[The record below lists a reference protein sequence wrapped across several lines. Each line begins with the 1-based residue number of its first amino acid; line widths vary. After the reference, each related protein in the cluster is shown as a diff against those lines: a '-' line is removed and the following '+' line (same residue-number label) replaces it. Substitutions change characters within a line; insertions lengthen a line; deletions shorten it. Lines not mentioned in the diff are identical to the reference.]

1 MNKTYRLVWNNST
14 ASWVPV
20 SENVSTRGKSQA
32 DVSSVGG
39 ARSAAAAALSAYQI
53 AGLILKSALKPLVG
67 SLVGMGAVTLAI
79 AAAPLPTQLP
89 VGGNV
94 SAGSAAIAQSGATMT
109 ITQSTPRA
117 AINWSSFNVG
127 AQAQVN
133 IAQPST
139 SSVLLNRVLD
149 SNPSQIF
156 GKISAP
162 GQVFLT
168 NPNGVY
174 FAPGAS
180 VDVGGLVATT
190 HSMSDADFMAGVN
203 KFSRNGATGSV
214 INDGNL
220 SAGLGGYIALLAPE
234 VRNNG
239 VIIAQM
245 GTVALAAGEVYELQF
260 DANNKLSTI
269 RVEPSTIAAL
279 VENNLAVQG
288 PGGLI
293 ILSAQAANRLQGGV
307 VRNTGTLEASGMVSD
322 GGMIRITA
330 SDQISMGGTAR
341 ADAAPNSTANG
352 GTVMVISSLDN
363 VDSQTN
369 YFGSIS
375 ARGGDLG
382 GNGGFVET
390 SGSHLDIGATAR
402 VSTQAPLGKTGTWLL
417 DPFDYTIDSDAA
429 ASLATALSTS
439 NVAVTTTA
447 NIAAYGPGPGT
458 GNITVDSTINT
469 IGTSTNSLTLT
480 AEGAITTNAEIK
492 VGTLVLTGAAGINL
506 NSNLTT
512 KANMTLNGNVAL
524 LKDVTLTS
532 GISQT
537 FTSNVAS
544 TFVVPGD
551 VTSITA
557 KLVGGSGGSGGADGG
572 NLGGGNSVSGSL
584 TAAFTVVPGSS
595 IYIAPGSGGV
605 GGVNSTSNTGGGAG
619 GTNAFSLASGSVG
632 GKAGPS
638 GSSGGGGGGGAA
650 TILSLVEHPI
660 SSSQML
666 IAGGGG
672 GGGGSG
678 NNANCPSSCF
688 GQNASTYQAVGTFT
702 GQAGYNAGNQA
713 SPIQDG
719 GGSGGGGGGLRGG
732 LSNVSIFYTD
742 VSEWIGRGANLGSSG
757 AANGF
762 ATTSLSTSTIAV
774 PNAVRLSNDAPPT
787 ATTGY
792 ATITYGGGDIVIN
805 GNVTNAS
812 ARNFTVNSPSGGVY
826 LMGNVGSGTALAS
839 LDVTGTTRIDLS
851 GSMTTTGAQSYTG
864 PVRLNTA
871 TNLMTT
877 LMTTTSNGAVSL
889 NGTVSKGSNDGD
901 PVDANLTISSGSGA
915 VTMAG
920 DVGDIAA
927 PIGALNVT
935 TTGTTSFAS
944 PVYVSS
950 LSKAGIGATNVTGS
964 SIASSGNQSYA
975 GVFQLG
981 GVTSLTSNT
990 GNVTIVGAISNSSTT
1005 DLTITATTGNVEL
1018 DGNLAIGT
1026 NDLPTKIGNVAI
1038 TSGGTVKLGASNIAP
1053 LSIYATS
1060 LSVNAQTM
1068 TAYSN
1073 STTNFSCNGVTLA
1086 GFCLTTSSSFTLA
1099 GTGNLTG
1106 PLIGATTLTKSG
1118 AGTLILNS
1126 NNTYTGTTTVSAG
1139 TLQVGAGGT
1148 TGTLGT
1154 GAVTTNANL
1163 VFKRSGDVA
1172 LSAMVSSGTAIGGT
1186 GNVTVETTGALNIDK
1201 TITLTDA
1208 ASNITLLAGSA
1219 TAAGTSTGGDVTL
1232 SNFVTTSS
1240 TGTITLFAG
1249 SPDTISVATLAAKMV
1264 GATSFSSIT
1273 KGNSARSA
1281 LTDVDTAITAGARNF
1296 YYRKVLTTPIYAR
1309 VDTGSSVYGNTPVF
1323 SYHLYTTSAGNVEV
1337 TNASPTG
1344 TMVVTG
1350 APTASSVVGTSY
1362 SLTYGS
1368 GLTLG
1373 NTAYTLSAGGAISW
1387 SVTARPVSI
1396 SGITASNKVY
1406 DASTSV
1412 NLSGTASI
1420 ATVNSDAIT
1429 INAGSASFADKN
1441 VGTGKAVTVTGFSL
1455 SGDKAANYIL
1465 SQPTGLSA
1473 NITPASL
1480 TVAGVSASSK
1490 VYDSTASVSL
1500 VGAPTVSALGADA
1513 ISVSGGSGSFAD
1525 KNVGTGKSVTVS
1537 GYTLSGT
1544 YAGNYSLSQPTGLTA
1559 SITPASIVVNG
1570 VAASNKVYDGATSA
1584 TLTGTPTVSALGSDS
1599 LSVAGGVGSF
1609 ADKSVGIAKS
1619 VTVSGYTLSG
1629 ADAGNY
1635 TLMQP
1640 SGLSANIS
1648 SLGLTITGVTAS
1660 NKVYDGTTIDVLT
1673 GSPTISGTG
1682 GDILTVSGG
1691 IGSFADKN
1699 VGTGKSVTVS
1709 GYTLSGTNAANYTL
1723 TQPTGLT
1730 ANITPRPLSVTGV
1743 SASNKVYDATTS
1755 DTLIG
1760 TATVSALS
1768 GDAISVSGGT
1778 ANFADKNVG
1787 TGKTVT
1793 VSGYTLSGA
1802 AAGNYTLTQPT
1813 GLSANIT
1820 PASLSVTG
1828 VSASNKVYD
1837 STTTDT
1843 LTGTATVSALSG
1855 DVLSVSGGT
1864 GSFVDK
1870 NVGTGKVVTVSGYAL
1885 TGAAAGNYTIAQ
1897 PTGLT
1902 ANITPAPLT
1911 VTGVAASNKVY
1922 DSTTNDT
1929 LTGTATVSSLG
1940 GDALSVS
1947 GGTGNFVDK
1956 NVGTAKAVT
1965 VSGYTLYG
1973 AAAGNYTLTQ
1983 PTGLTA
1989 NITPAP
1995 LTISGIS
2002 AISKVYD
2009 TTTQVTLNGTAKLAV
2024 LGTDVVSATGGS
2036 GNFADKNVGT
2046 AKAVTVT
2053 GFALSGTDAANYSVS
2068 QPVGLT
2074 ANITPAPL
2082 TIAGV
2087 SAVNKM
2093 FDGLT
2098 LATLTGT
2105 PTVTK
2110 LGNDA
2115 VSVSGSGVGNFVD
2128 KEVGNGK
2135 AVAVTNYTL
2144 TGADAANYT
2153 AVQPGGL
2160 TANITPVPVV
2170 IVIPPPPLPVAIAAP
2185 APLVAPLAAPAP
2197 TVVESPNSKP
2207 VIVPVP
2213 TPVVPVVSGAATVAV
2228 AIATP
2233 GVIINL
2239 VRTPSAQGSGV
2250 VDVIV
2255 PAGSASSASSL
2266 VIPLPEQII
2275 PAATS
2280 AAQTVTVTKSN
2291 GEQLPDWITYNPQ
2304 TRSFDV
2310 GVAPEG
2316 AYPLQVQVTVGG
2328 QTTVIQISEAVKK

>member
-32 DVSSVGG
+32 GVSSVGG
-39 ARSAAAAALSAYQI
+39 ARSAAAAALSSYRI

-269 RVEPSTIAAL
+269 RVEPSIIAAL
-279 VENNLAVQG
+279 VENNLAVQA

-307 VRNTGTLEASGMVSD
+307 VRNTGTLEASGIIND
-322 GGMIRITA
+322 GGVIRITA
-330 SDQISMGGTAR
+330 SDQIHMGGTAR

-369 YFGSIS
+369 YFGGIS

-390 SGSHLDIGATAR
+390 SGSHLEIAATAQ
-402 VSTQAPLGKTGTWLL
+402 VSTEAPLGKTGKWLL
-417 DPFDYTIDSDAA
+417 DPFDYTIDAA
-429 ASLATALSTS
+429 AATTLVNALSTS
-439 NVAVTTTA
+439 NVEVTTLASPIGGLTGTA
-447 NIAAYGPGPGT
+447 AAGAN
-458 GNITVDSTINT
+458 GNITVSSTINS
-469 IGTSTNSLTLT
+469 GSSNSLTLT
-480 AEGAITTNAEIK
+480 ADGAVNINAPVT
-492 VGTLVLTGAAGINL
+492 VGTLILTGPGGINL
-506 NSNLTT
+506 NSNMTT
-512 KANMTLNGNVAL
+512 KADMTLNGDVAL
-524 LKDVTLTS
+524 LSNVTLTS

-537 FTSNVAS
+537 FSTNLTS
-544 TFVVPGD
+544 TFTVPAG

-572 NLGGGNSVSGSL
+572 NLGGGNSVSGSV
-584 TAAFTVVPGSS
+584 TAAFTVTPLSS

-605 GGVNSTSNTGGGAG
+605 GGVNSTSNLGGGAG
-619 GTNAFSLASGSVG
+619 GTNAFGLAG
-632 GKAGPS
+632 GGEGGDAGNS

-650 TILSLVEHPI
+650 TILSLELNPTAA
-660 SSSQML
+660 SPML

-678 NNANCPSSCF
+678 NNDNCPVNCCGSNSSR
-688 GQNASTYQAVGTFT
+688 YQAVGTLDPFT
-702 GQAGYNAGNQA
+702 GQAGYHAGNLSA
-713 SPIQDG
+713 PYTALDGRTGDG

-732 LSNVSIFYTD
+732 LSNVNVFL
-742 VSEWIGRGANLGSSG
+742 VPPSEWIGRGANLGSSG

-762 ATTSLSTSTIAV
+762 AVTSLSTSTIAV
-774 PNAVRLSNDAPPT
+774 PNAVRVSNDAPPT
-787 ATTGY
+787 ATRGY
-792 ATITYGGGDIVIN
+792 ATITYGGGDIRIT
-805 GNVTNAS
+805 GNITNAS
-812 ARNFTVNSPSGGVY
+812 ARNLIVNSPSGGVY
-826 LMGNVGSGTALAS
+826 LLGNVGSGATALAS
-839 LDVTGTTRIDLS
+839 LDVTGTTTIDLS
-851 GSMTTTGAQSYTG
+851 GASITTTGAQSYSG
-864 PVRLNTA
+864 PVLLNTT
-871 TNLMTT
+871 TN

-889 NGTVSKGSNDGD
+889 NGTVNNRVIGTTPQVAG
-901 PVDANLTISSGSGA
+901 LTISTGSGA

-920 DVGDIAA
+920 DVGATGN
-927 PIGALNVT
+927 PIGAVTVT
-935 TTGTTSFAS
+935 TTGTTSLAA
-944 PVYVSS
+944 PIYVNS
-950 LSKAGIGATNVTGS
+950 LSKAGIGATNVTGTSVS
-964 SIASSGNQSYA
+964 SVGNQTYA
-975 GVFQLG
+975 GKFELG
-981 GVTSLTSNT
+981 GATTLTSNT
-990 GNVTIVGAISNSSTT
+990 GNITIVGALLNSSTT
-1005 DLTITATTGNVEL
+1005 DLTIAATTGNVEL
-1018 DGNLAIGT
+1018 DGNFAIGT
-1026 NDLPTKIGNVAI
+1026 ATYPTKIGNVTI
-1038 TSGGTVKLGASNIAP
+1038 TSGGEVKLGASNVAP
-1053 LSIYATS
+1053 LSMYATS
-1060 LSVNAQTM
+1060 LTVNAQTM

-1073 STTNFSCNGVTLA
+1073 STTTFQSCDGVTAMA
-1086 GFCLTTSSSFTLA
+1086 GFCLTGTTPFASFNLT

-1106 PLIGATTLTKSG
+1106 PLIGPANLTKSG

-1126 NNTYTGTTTVSAG
+1126 NNTYTGTTTVSGG

-1154 GAVTTNANL
+1154 GAVTTDANL
-1163 VFKRSGDVA
+1163 TFVRSGGVA
-1172 LSAMVSSGTAIGGT
+1172 LSSMVSSGTAIGGT
-1186 GNVTVETTGALNIDK
+1186 GNVTVETTGALTIDK
-1201 TITLTDA
+1201 TITLTGA
-1208 ASNITLLAGSA
+1208 ASKITLLAGSE

-1232 SNFVTTSS
+1232 SNFVTTPSG
-1240 TGTITLFAG
+1240 GTITVFAG

-1264 GATSFSSIT
+1264 GATSNEVSSIT
-1273 KGNSARSA
+1273 TGNSSRAA
-1281 LTDVDTAITAGARNF
+1281 LTGAVAGARNF
-1296 YYRKVLTTPIYAR
+1296 YYRKVLTIPIYAR
-1309 VDTGSSVYGNTPVF
+1309 VDTGSNVYGNTPVF
-1323 SYHLYTTSAGNVEV
+1323 SYHLYTTSTGDVEV

-1344 TMVVTG
+1344 TIVVTG

-1387 SVTARPVSI
+1387 SVTARPVTI

-1420 ATVNSDAIT
+1420 TTVNSDAIT
-1429 INAGSASFADKN
+1429 INAGSGSFADKN

-1455 SGDKAANYIL
+1455 SGEKASNYSL
-1465 SQPTGLSA
+1465 SQPTGLTA
-1473 NITPASL
+1473 NITRASL

-1490 VYDSTASVSL
+1490 VYDSTASASL
-1500 VGAPTVSALGADA
+1500 VGSPTVSALGADV

-1570 VAASNKVYDGATSA
+1570 VAASNKVYDGTTSA

-1599 LSVAGGVGSF
+1599 LTVAGGVGSF

-1699 VGTGKSVTVS
+1699 VGTGKTVTVS

-1743 SASNKVYDATTS
+1743 SASNKVYDATTT

-1760 TATVSALS
+1760 TASVSALS
-1768 GDAISVSGGT
+1768 GDAISVSAGT
-1778 ANFADKNVG
+1778 GSFADKNVG
-1787 TGKTVT
+1787 TGKTVI
-1793 VSGYTLSGA
+1793 VSGFTLSGA
-1802 AAGNYTLTQPT
+1802 AAGNYTLT
-1813 GLSANIT
+1813 
-1820 PASLSVTG
+1820 
-1828 VSASNKVYD
+1828 
-1837 STTTDT
+1837 
-1843 LTGTATVSALSG
+1843 
-1855 DVLSVSGGT
+1855 
-1864 GSFVDK
+1864 
-1870 NVGTGKVVTVSGYAL
+1870 
-1885 TGAAAGNYTIAQ
+1885 Q

-1922 DSTTNDT
+1922 DSTTKDT
-1929 LTGTATVSSLG
+1929 LTGTPTVSALG

-1947 GGTGNFVDK
+1947 GGTGSFADK
-1956 NVGTAKAVT
+1956 NVGTGKAVT
-1965 VSGYTLYG
+1965 VSGYTLSG

-1995 LTISGIS
+1995 LTVTGVS
-2002 AISKVYD
+2002 ASNKVYD
-2009 TTTQVTLNGTAKLAV
+2009 GTTKDTLSGTAKLAV
-2024 LGTDVVSATGGS
+2024 FGSDVVSATGGT

-2082 TIAGV
+2082 TISGV

-2110 LGNDA
+2110 LGSDV
-2115 VSVSGSGVGNFVD
+2115 VSVSGAGIGNFVD

-2135 AVAVTNYTL
+2135 AVTVTNYTL